1 MGGAAS
7 SRCICLFMGVAASS
21 RKRPFS
27 AGFHPYMRN
36 FMDTPLL
43 LLPGLLCDESV
54 WAAQTSAFPSRA
66 VIVADYGMADT
77 IGAMARAALD
87 QAPARFALAGHSMG
101 ARVALEVWRMA
112 PERVERLAL
121 ISTGIHPVSAEEPAK
136 RHRLVDLARNEG
148 MQALCNAWLP
158 PMVAPARH
166 GDTALMAPM
175 EAMVLRQTP
184 DRFAAQIAALLG
196 RPEAEDVLAGVSVP
210 LLVAVGDGDA
220 WSPPDQHEDMAAR
233 VPGARLV
240 VFRGSGHMAPCE
252 VPDQVNA
259 ALADW
264 LAMPAA
270 A

>member
-1 MGGAAS
+1 
-7 SRCICLFMGVAASS
+7 
-21 RKRPFS
+21 
-27 AGFHPYMRN
+27 
-36 FMDTPLL
+36 MDTPLL
-43 LLPGLLCDESV
+43 LLPGLLCDASV
-54 WAAQTSAFPSRA
+54 WAAQIDAFPGRE
-66 VIVADYGMADT
+66 VIVADYGMAASIT
-77 IGAMARAALD
+77 AMAQAALD
-87 QAPARFALAGHSMG
+87 QAPARFALVGHSMG

-121 ISTGIHPVSAEEPAK
+121 VSTGIHPVSTAEPAK
-136 RHRLVDLARNEG
+136 RQVLVDLADTQG
-148 MQALCNAWLP
+148 MAAVCAAWLP

-184 DRFAAQIAALLG
+184 ARFAAQIRALLS
-196 RPEAEDVLAGVSVP
+196 RPEAEAVLASVTVP

-220 WSPPDQHEDMAAR
+220 WSPPDQHAEMAAL
-233 VPGARLV
+233 VPGARLM

-264 LAMPAA
+264 LAMPA
-270 A
+270 